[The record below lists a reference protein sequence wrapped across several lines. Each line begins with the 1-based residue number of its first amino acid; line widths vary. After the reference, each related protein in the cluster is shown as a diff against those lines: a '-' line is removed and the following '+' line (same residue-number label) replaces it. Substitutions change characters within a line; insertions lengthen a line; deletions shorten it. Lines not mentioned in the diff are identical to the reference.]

1 MNTGEVKG
9 FSMRKELPTGKRELG
24 HPKERH
30 KEKGGTTHER
40 EREVFLSQWTGPS
53 TGHRLEYIPH
63 WHFKVVYFSSV
74 FFSGMILCHKSV

>member
-40 EREVFLSQWTGPS
+40 ERWFSRTGLVSVQVTNQSTFHNGVLKWFLL
-53 TGHRLEYIPH
+53 RVR
-63 WHFKVVYFSSV
+63 KRDA
-74 FFSGMILCHKSV
+74 

>member
-9 FSMRKELPTGKRELG
+9 FSMRKDLPTGKRELG

-40 EREVFLSQWTGPS
+40 ETWFSLSGLVPVQVTTSTVVF
-53 TGHRLEYIPH
+53 
-63 WHFKVVYFSSV
+63 
-74 FFSGMILCHKSV
+74 